1 MTKFYR
7 GFAITE
13 IGGQFEVINL
23 ETGKRLWR
31 RTMRH
36 AKWTVSVYCNIK
48 EQVV

>member
-1 MTKFYR
+1 MTKFYL

-13 IGGQFEVINL
+13 IGGKFELINL

-31 RTMRH
+31 HSMRH
-36 AKWTVSVYCNIK
+36 AKWTVSVYSNIK